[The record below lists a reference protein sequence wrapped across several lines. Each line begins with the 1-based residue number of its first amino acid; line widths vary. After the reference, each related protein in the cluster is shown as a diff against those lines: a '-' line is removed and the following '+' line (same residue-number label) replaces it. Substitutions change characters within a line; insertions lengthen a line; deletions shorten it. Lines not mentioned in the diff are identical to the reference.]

1 MANKELHD
9 KASKMRSGRA
19 GTQAA
24 GAKATTDAETLPD
37 MPALES
43 LSAYVPLRVAVLQ
56 RLKAAIVN
64 GTLAPGLLLS
74 ENAIA
79 AKFSVSRTPVRE
91 AIRALEQEGLVSV
104 LPGRKVIVSMP
115 TLEDIRETYDV
126 RLILEAEAM
135 RRIVS
140 RHPDLISRL
149 RTSVE
154 CQREALGKG
163 DHAYLR
169 RINAEFHK
177 LITSGLKNSRLDQS
191 LEAVHDSISRFRLY
205 SLEDLSWAERGVAEH
220 DQLVSFLEK
229 GDVEG
234 AISLLEQHLKTAQK
248 ILEDRFWRRRDDEQQ
263 I

>member
-1 MANKELHD
+1 MRSSTRVAQAARP
-9 KASKMRSGRA
+9 KASADGGS
-19 GTQAA
+19 
-24 GAKATTDAETLPD
+24 LPD
-37 MPALES
+37 MPALNK

-64 GTLAPGLLLS
+64 GTLVPGLLLS

-115 TLEDIRETYDV
+115 TLEDIREIYDV

-140 RHPDLISRL
+140 HHPDLIPKL
-149 RTSVE
+149 RAAVE
-154 CQREALGKG
+154 CQREALRE
-163 DHAYLR
+163 DDRACLR

-205 SLEDLSWAERGVAEH
+205 SLEDANWAEKGVAEH
-220 DQLVSFLEK
+220 DQLISFLEK

-248 ILEDRFWRRRDDEQQ
+248 ILEDRFWRRRDDEKQ